1 MATITDVA
9 KKVGVA
15 ISTVSNVLNGV
26 KYVSPETTKRV
37 LEAVDALGYVANPIA
52 HNMKSARS
60 NMIGVIITNFSR
72 IFFSS
77 VLRKCREIA
86 EEKGFQLMCIDTNDD
101 FNQEKQYVGMMKQH
115 RYDAIILDTVADLD
129 DRAYFTYLKN
139 LSPGG
144 KKTAIICLERDLAE
158 YGIDSVDADNFG
170 GAQKAVGHLISC
182 GCKKIIHIAGTTNS
196 WAAECRARG
205 YCDRIRMEP
214 GAFENIILGDFS
226 PQSGY
231 DAIKQLLASRSARIN
246 LPFDGIFAANDQMA
260 VGAIKALQE
269 LHIRVPEDVKV
280 VGFDDTFVAP
290 IIDPSLTSIHV
301 PGTAMAQ
308 AAMNMAIARILDDT
322 LPSAQQMVPT
332 ELVVRR
338 STDITACLPKTF
350 VNW

>member
-9 KKVGVA
+9 KKAGVA

-129 DRAYFTYLKN
+129 D
-139 LSPGG
+139 LS
-144 KKTAIICLERDLAE
+144 L
-158 YGIDSVDADNFG
+158 
-170 GAQKAVGHLISC
+170 
-182 GCKKIIHIAGTTNS
+182 IHICDGYGPAGGR
-196 WAAECRARG
+196 W
-205 YCDRIRMEP
+205 
-214 GAFENIILGDFS
+214 F
-226 PQSGY
+226 
-231 DAIKQLLASRSARIN
+231 
-246 LPFDGIFAANDQMA
+246 
-260 VGAIKALQE
+260 
-269 LHIRVPEDVKV
+269 
-280 VGFDDTFVAP
+280 
-290 IIDPSLTSIHV
+290 
-301 PGTAMAQ
+301 
-308 AAMNMAIARILDDT
+308 
-322 LPSAQQMVPT
+322 
-332 ELVVRR
+332 
-338 STDITACLPKTF
+338 
-350 VNW
+350 